1 MGTHPIFE
9 SDFDCLTEWP
19 QFSPGTESSD
29 TALLPLVS
37 TTASMLTTSSLSSEL
52 TSERKKSKSPRLT
65 WSRLT
70 SPTSLSRKRARR
82 TPTFSEPSSQ
92 KLPTLLLTTPPT
104 TFFSPSKDPTSFT
117 HTSRPSGKP
126 TRTRLPSATTSPT
139 ARRTSSP
146 DPSSTSLLS
155 QLLSWAELDLPS
167 TTRRSPSTS
176 LSKSTRSSESTP
188 PRSRTSFSPTSSET
202 RTTSSRSLVAM
213 LLPLAPGPLLC
224 KLFTGEALRSNR
236 PSLITT

>member
-19 QFSPGTESSD
+19 QFNPGTESSD

-37 TTASMLTTSSLSSEL
+37 TTASMPTISSPSSEL
-52 TSERKKSKSPRLT
+52 TSERKKSKSPRPT

-70 SPTSLSRKRARR
+70 SPTSSLERKASG
-82 TPTFSEPSSQ
+82 TPTFSALSSQ
-92 KLPTLLLTTPPT
+92 KLPTPLLTTPPT
-104 TFFSPSKDPTSFT
+104 TSFSLSKDPTSST
-117 HTSRPSGKP
+117 HISRPSGKP
-126 TRTRLPSATTSPT
+126 TRTRLPSVTTSPT

-146 DPSSTSLLS
+146 DPSSTLLLS

-167 TTRRSPSTS
+167 TTRPSPSTS
-176 LSKSTRSSESTP
+176 SSKSTRSSVSTP

-202 RTTSSRSLVAM
+202 RTTSSRFLAV
-213 LLPLAPGPLLC
+213 LLPMNAPGPLLC
-224 KLFTGEALRSNR
+224 KLFTGEALRSTR
-236 PSLITT
+236 PLTI

>member
-82 TPTFSEPSSQ
+82 TPTFSAPGSLWQPHHQRQEGPLPRTPAVHRFSPNSSHGPSSIFPRQ
-92 KLPTLLLTTPPT
+92 
-104 TFFSPSKDPTSFT
+104 
-117 HTSRPSGKP
+117 
-126 TRTRLPSATTSPT
+126 
-139 ARRTSSP
+139 P
-146 DPSSTSLLS
+146 DAHS
-155 QLLSWAELDLPS
+155 QLPHRSQQEARHRHLQGREHRFPQHCPRREQRRQGRWWQCCSRLRLDLYFVNCS
-167 TTRRSPSTS
+167 LEKRS
-176 LSKSTRSSESTP
+176 
-188 PRSRTSFSPTSSET
+188 
-202 RTTSSRSLVAM
+202 
-213 LLPLAPGPLLC
+213 G
-224 KLFTGEALRSNR
+224 
-236 PSLITT
+236 LIDHL

>member
-19 QFSPGTESSD
+19 QFSPGTESSV

-104 TFFSPSKDPTSFT
+104 TSFSPSNDPTSFT
-117 HTSRPSGKP
+117 HTSNGKKDLFPGPQQYIASLP
-126 TRTRLPSATTSPT
+126 TPLMGRA
-139 ARRTSSP
+139 
-146 DPSSTSLLS
+146 
-155 QLLSWAELDLPS
+155 
-167 TTRRSPSTS
+167 
-176 LSKSTRSSESTP
+176 RSSLDNQTLTLNFLIEVNKKLGIDSSKVENIVFPNIVRDENNVVKVAGGNAAPACAWTST
-188 PRSRTSFSPTSSET
+188 
-202 RTTSSRSLVAM
+202 L
-213 LLPLAPGPLLC
+213 
-224 KLFTGEALRSNR
+224 
-236 PSLITT
+236 

>member
-104 TFFSPSKDPTSFT
+104 T
-117 HTSRPSGKP
+117 
-126 TRTRLPSATTSPT
+126 
-139 ARRTSSP
+139 
-146 DPSSTSLLS
+146 
-155 QLLSWAELDLPS
+155 
-167 TTRRSPSTS
+167 
-176 LSKSTRSSESTP
+176 
-188 PRSRTSFSPTSSET
+188 SFSPNSSHGP
-202 RTTSSRSLVAM
+202 SSIFPRQPDAHSQLPHRSQQ
-213 LLPLAPGPLLC
+213 
-224 KLFTGEALRSNR
+224 EARHRHLQGREQRRQGRWWQCCSRLRLDLYFVNC
-236 PSLITT
+236 SLEKRSGL